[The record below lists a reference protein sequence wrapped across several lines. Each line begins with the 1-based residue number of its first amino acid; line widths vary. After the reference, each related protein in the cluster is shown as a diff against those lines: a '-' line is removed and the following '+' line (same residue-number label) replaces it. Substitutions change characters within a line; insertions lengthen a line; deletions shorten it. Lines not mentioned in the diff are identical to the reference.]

1 MAHKENTYWKNVLT
15 IVPIVGA
22 GLATMTFLLRL
33 YCRRMKA
40 VGLLLEDYL
49 MGVGLIISFAVTAFV
64 VDTAF
69 NGVGLPIKSLPKD
82 ERTRIQ
88 FLLRVFFTF
97 PPCLGDIGISSNNQT
112 TVRFENY
119 MAGDDWS

>member
-1 MAHKENTYWKNVLT
+1 MAHMVNTYWKNVLT

-49 MGVGLIISFAVTAFV
+49 MGAGLIISFAVTAFV
-64 VDTAF
+64 VDS
-69 NGVGLPIKSLPKD
+69 KY
-82 ERTRIQ
+82 
-88 FLLRVFFTF
+88 FLTSMETNHTN
-97 PPCLGDIGISSNNQT
+97 D
-112 TVRFENY
+112 
-119 MAGDDWS
+119 